1 MTDVTDISAALSE
14 EMRLRIAALL
24 WDSVLCVKCLTSA
37 VGAPQP
43 TVSRHLSILKKAGLV
58 KKSRKGM
65 HSYYSLDFKGDYG
78 SLKKK
83 LIVAYHKATE
93 SNEPY
98 KLDRKRLN
106 NVARRCDIDCVVP
119 SSIKSKRGTNR

>member
-43 TVSRHLSILKKAGLV
+43 TVSRHLSIMRKAGLV
-58 KKSRKGM
+58 KNSRKGM

-83 LIVAYHKATE
+83 LIAAYRKATE
-93 SNEPY
+93 YNEPY
-98 KLDRKRLN
+98 KADMKRLSD
-106 NVARRCDIDCVVP
+106 VARRCDIDCVVP
-119 SSIKSKRGTNR
+119 SGNEGKRRKK

>member
-24 WDSVLCVKCLTSA
+24 ADSVLCVKCLTSA

-43 TVSRHLSILKKAGLV
+43 TVSRHLSIMRKAGLV
-58 KKSRKGM
+58 KSSRKGM

-83 LIVAYHKATE
+83 LIVAYRKATE
-93 SNEPY
+93 HNEPY
-98 KLDRKRLN
+98 TTDMKRLDG
-106 NVARRCDIDCVVP
+106 VARRCEIECVVP
-119 SSIKSKRGTNR
+119 SGSGKVRGKKR